1 MSISF
6 LRKKKVK
13 FNVELCVLKLTDIP
27 LLNAIIF
34 AKVRLLDCGSFA
46 GITLHKPV
54 CSHEVDFTTSPSSSF
69 GHQNELENV
78 QIRAKTLDLPSI
90 SQQNGGV
97 HRHSVTCFATEQHPL
112 PGRRNSLSEENN
124 RTIWKPQQTHQL
136 GLVENN
142 GNQRGE
148 YDDEQEEENE
158 ERLLGSNE
166 VGNGG
171 HDEDGQI
178 GFAEKDP
185 QPFKFSCCIPFD
197 SKQTGMLEAC
207 RFKISLRKEDRAGR
221 TPQKLGFVILNLT
234 EFAYSG
240 AKGITRSYLV
250 DGYDNNQRADNSRV
264 YVFVRMQHNSADP
277 LFKIPNSSTIF
288 RRSNSMESLHSR
300 SDQLGHYLNPADR
313 KAPPP
318 SPDPKSI
325 SLTPQENTAN
335 STVASQNVVVQALYT
350 VPAQLISST
359 SAMASSTLSAN
370 VCTYS
375 TVPGGF
381 GHNMS
386 TRVQQT
392 RRDPGVVIDEVLAE
406 NSATLQ
412 TVRRPSHASAS
423 SSPASDEYETSSS

>member
-13 FNVELCVLKLTDIP
+13 FSVELSVLKLTDVP
-27 LLNAIIF
+27 LLNAVIF

-54 CSHEVDFTTSPSSSF
+54 CSHEVDFMACPSSS
-69 GHQNELENV
+69 HYLEPNNAQV
-78 QIRAKTLDLPSI
+78 RAKTLDLPNV
-90 SQQNGGV
+90 SQQNGA
-97 HRHSVTCFATEQHPL
+97 HRHSVTCFAAEQHPVL
-112 PGRRNSLSEENN
+112 ERRNSLSEDYTRPLWTEQHFVQKDNA
-124 RTIWKPQQTHQL
+124 L
-136 GLVENN
+136 A
-142 GNQRGE
+142 E
-148 YDDEQEEENE
+148 YEEGGE
-158 ERLLGSNE
+158 ERNLCKESN
-166 VGNGG
+166 VC
-171 HDEDGQI
+171 EDGQVVS
-178 GFAEKDP
+178 AEKDP
-185 QPFKFSCCIPFD
+185 QPFKFGCCIPFD

-264 YVFVRMQHNSADP
+264 HIFVRMQHNSADP
-277 LFKIPNSSTIF
+277 LFQIPNSSAVF
-288 RRSNSMESLHSR
+288 RRSNSMESLHHQSE
-300 SDQLGHYLNPADR
+300 QLDKLLNPAAR
-313 KAPPP
+313 KAPPS
-318 SPDPKSI
+318 SPDPNSI
-325 SLTPQENTAN
+325 SATLQENSAN
-335 STVASQNVVVQALYT
+335 SAVIQGRTTSQSIAVQALYT
-350 VPAQLISST
+350 IPSQMIAST
-359 SAMASSTLSAN
+359 SAMSNPLSAN

-392 RRDPGVVIDEVLAE
+392 RRDPGVIIDEVLAE
-406 NSATLQ
+406 NSATLPS
-412 TVRRPSHASAS
+412 VRRLSLTSLSSS
-423 SSPASDEYETSSS
+423 SSPASDEYETSST